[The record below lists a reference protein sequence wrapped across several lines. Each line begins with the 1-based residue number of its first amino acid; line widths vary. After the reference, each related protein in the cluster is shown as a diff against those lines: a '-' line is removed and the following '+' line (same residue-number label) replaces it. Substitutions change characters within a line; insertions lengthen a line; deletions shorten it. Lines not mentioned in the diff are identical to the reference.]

1 MRKCPNC
8 SRELSAETD
17 AAYCVYCGAP
27 ATSLGEGQP
36 PPNPSRSPP
45 VQTASPNTG
54 MSTKT
59 AIGLLMIVF
68 GIGMALYGFNYMNS
82 LAYQVGRQ
90 IGLQDSTGLI
100 FLGIGGAIAAIGLMI
115 ALE

>member
-1 MRKCPNC
+1 
-8 SRELSAETD
+8 
-17 AAYCVYCGAP
+17 
-27 ATSLGEGQP
+27 
-36 PPNPSRSPP
+36 
-45 VQTASPNTG
+45 
-54 MSTKT
+54 
-59 AIGLLMIVF
+59 LLMIVF